1 VPGFSVGMMSY
12 FMVSAC
18 GADSGPW
25 FAIPHMLLS

>member
-1 VPGFSVGMMSY
+1 MPGFSVGIISY
-12 FMVSAC
+12 FTVSAF